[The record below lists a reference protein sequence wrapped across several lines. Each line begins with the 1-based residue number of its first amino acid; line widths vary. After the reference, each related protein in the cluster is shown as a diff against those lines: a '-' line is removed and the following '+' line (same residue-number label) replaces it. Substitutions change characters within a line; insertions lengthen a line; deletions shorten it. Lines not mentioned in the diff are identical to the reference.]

1 MNRFPFPLRYSL
13 PFVLVLLCVIL
24 NVVSFRYELTHA
36 YQRHEAY
43 SRQEAIAGGNTYAA
57 LLQRFYNDRQH
68 ETARILLEEIK
79 NDPDLRLAMVVDGRN
94 TILDATAPEPAR
106 QRLPRLITQMDE
118 VRSGSTRVIEF
129 ADNHRSLIL
138 FYPLALEQQ
147 GSAAAKQTGMLYLEY
162 DLAGVKKRAYAD
174 ALDRI
179 REMVLIWTIGIIA
192 IWGHLNFVVTG
203 RVKKLLAA
211 VRGFARGE
219 ETFNPGLKGS
229 DELAEISRALA
240 KGIEER
246 SAKIARASEKL
257 QHEIEVRK
265 QIEAGLRESEA
276 RFRTLTALSP
286 VGIYVT
292 DAGGKCTYVNNCWCE
307 MSGLTPEK
315 ARGDGWLQALHPDD
329 RGQIAASWQEMVR
342 AGGSWGMQYR
352 FTTPEGKT
360 TWVYGTAAP
369 LYDNSGTVTGYIGT
383 NTDFTPMKEALV
395 AIEAEQQ
402 RLFSLLD
409 ELPVYIYLRT
419 ADYKIRFA
427 NKIFRQTFGEPA
439 SAHCYELVYREPE
452 PCKDCR
458 QITGTP
464 GREATQRDVIAFN
477 SRTYQLYEYP
487 FTDSDG
493 AQLMLHM
500 GFDITARKKS
510 EAAIRES
517 EQKLRFLSSR
527 LLTLQEQERKRLAA
541 ELHDSISQT
550 LSAAKF
556 GLESALQ
563 QGPGD
568 MRGACSQTIAAS
580 VQMLKHA
587 IEEVRKISTDLRP
600 SLIDDLGIVAAI
612 GWFCREFQVLYAPV
626 AIEQNLAAREDEV
639 PASLKIVIFRV
650 LQEAMNNIVR
660 HSRADR
666 ILVCLEKTGS
676 TLTLEV
682 RDNGT
687 GFAEKKLQGEN
698 SRSSG
703 LGLISMKERVELA
716 GGAFLVESQEGRGTA
731 VIASWPEAPA
741 G

>member
-1 MNRFPFPLRYSL
+1 M
-13 PFVLVLLCVIL
+13 
-24 NVVSFRYELTHA
+24 
-36 YQRHEAY
+36 
-43 SRQEAIAGGNTYAA
+43 
-57 LLQRFYNDRQH
+57 
-68 ETARILLEEIK
+68 
-79 NDPDLRLAMVVDGRN
+79 
-94 TILDATAPEPAR
+94 
-106 QRLPRLITQMDE
+106 
-118 VRSGSTRVIEF
+118 
-129 ADNHRSLIL
+129 
-138 FYPLALEQQ
+138 
-147 GSAAAKQTGMLYLEY
+147 
-162 DLAGVKKRAYAD
+162 
-174 ALDRI
+174 
-179 REMVLIWTIGIIA
+179 
-192 IWGHLNFVVTG
+192 NFVVTG

-219 ETFNPGLKGS
+219 ETFNPGLRGS

-257 QHEIEVRK
+257 QHEIEERK
-265 QIEAGLRESEA
+265 QIEAGLRESEE

-493 AQLMLHM
+493 
-500 GFDITARKKS
+500 
-510 EAAIRES
+510 
-517 EQKLRFLSSR
+517 
-527 LLTLQEQERKRLAA
+527 
-541 ELHDSISQT
+541 
-550 LSAAKF
+550 SAAH
-556 GLESALQ
+556 
-563 QGPGD
+563 
-568 MRGACSQTIAAS
+568 AA
-580 VQMLKHA
+580 H
-587 IEEVRKISTDLRP
+587 
-600 SLIDDLGIVAAI
+600 
-612 GWFCREFQVLYAPV
+612 
-626 AIEQNLAAREDEV
+626 
-639 PASLKIVIFRV
+639 
-650 LQEAMNNIVR
+650 
-660 HSRADR
+660 
-666 ILVCLEKTGS
+666 
-676 TLTLEV
+676 
-682 RDNGT
+682 
-687 GFAEKKLQGEN
+687 GF
-698 SRSSG
+698 
-703 LGLISMKERVELA
+703 
-716 GGAFLVESQEGRGTA
+716 
-731 VIASWPEAPA
+731 
-741 G
+741 